1 MMEVAFYPTFHYFN
15 IPVISNFLVLACSA
29 WIIMKIRSNIM
40 DYFKVIILTARPA
53 SGKSE
58 VINYLK
64 NLSTEER
71 KKRFHISEFEEID
84 DFPFVWDSFV
94 IDDILTKHGKERLLT
109 DEDYY
114 FKDHF
119 TWNLFIEKIN
129 VAYAKK
135 LAYEPN
141 YHDNKTVIIEFARG
155 GENGIGEALSYLS
168 EDILKKAGV
177 FYLNVSYE
185 ESLRKNRARARK
197 GQEDS
202 ILFHSLPDEKMEY
215 YYKTNDWEKL
225 SAKDPEYIEVKG
237 IKVPYSVFNNEP
249 DLTTE
254 GGEPLGKA
262 LEDTFGRLWTIMHK

>member
-1 MMEVAFYPTFHYFN
+1 MNKDAF
-15 IPVISNFLVLACSA
+15 
-29 WIIMKIRSNIM
+29 
-40 DYFKVIILTARPA
+40 DVIILTARPA

-58 VINYLK
+58 VIDYLK
-64 NLSTEER
+64 KIETETR
-71 KKRFHISEFEEID
+71 KNRFHIAEFEEID

-94 IDDILTKHGKERLLT
+94 IDDIMTKHGKPRLFT

-119 TWNLFIEKIN
+119 VWNLFIEKIN

-135 LAYEPN
+135 LAYNPH
-141 YHDNKTVIIEFARG
+141 YHDKYTAIIEFARG
-155 GENGIGEALSYLS
+155 GEIGIGEALSYLS
-168 EDILKKAGV
+168 EDILKKAGI
-177 FYLNVSYE
+177 FYIDVSYE

-202 ILFHSLPDEKMEY
+202 ILFHSLPDEKMEF

-225 SAKDPEYIEVKG
+225 TKDDPNYITVKG
-237 IKVPYSVFNNEP
+237 IKVPYSVFHNEP
-249 DLTTE
+249 DLTTA

-262 LEDTFGRLWTIMHK
+262 LEKTFGRLWQIMRK

>member
-1 MMEVAFYPTFHYFN
+1 
-15 IPVISNFLVLACSA
+15 
-29 WIIMKIRSNIM
+29 M
-40 DYFKVIILTARPA
+40 DHFKVIILTARPA

-64 NLSTEER
+64 NTRLEQR
-71 KKRFHISEFEEID
+71 KDRFHIAEFEEID

-94 IDDILTKHGKERLLT
+94 IDDILTKHGKERLFT
-109 DEDYY
+109 DENYY

-119 TWNLFIEKIN
+119 VWNLFIEKMN

-135 LAYEPN
+135 LAYQPN
-141 YHDNKTVIIEFARG
+141 YHDNNTVIIEFARG

-168 EDILKKAGV
+168 EDILKKAGI

-202 ILFHSLPDEKMEY
+202 ILFHSLPDEKMEF
-215 YYKTNDWEKL
+215 YYKINDWEKL
-225 SAKDPEYIEVKG
+225 SAKNSEYIEVKG

-249 DLTTE
+249 DLTTAA
-254 GGEPLGKA
+254 GEPLGKA
-262 LEDTFGRLWTIMHK
+262 LEDTFGRLWKFKHK

>member
-1 MMEVAFYPTFHYFN
+1 
-15 IPVISNFLVLACSA
+15 
-29 WIIMKIRSNIM
+29 MKDRFDI
-40 DYFKVIILTARPA
+40 VILTARPA
-53 SGKSE
+53 AGKSE

-64 NLSTEER
+64 NTDVATR
-71 KKRFHISEFEEID
+71 IKRFHIGEFEEID
-84 DFPFVWDSFV
+84 DFPFVWDTFV
-94 IDDILTKHGKERLLT
+94 IDDILTKHGKPRLFT

-135 LAYEPN
+135 LATNPN
-141 YHDNKTVIIEFARG
+141 YHDQYTAIIEFARG

-168 EDILKKAGV
+168 DDILNKAGIV
-177 FYLNVSYE
+177 YIDVSYE
-185 ESLRKNRARARK
+185 ESLRKNRARKRV

-202 ILFHSLPDEKMEY
+202 ILFHSLPDEKMEF

-225 SAKDPEYIEVKG
+225 TKNDPEFITVKD
-237 IKVPYSVFNNEP
+237 IKIPYSVFHNEP
-249 DLTTE
+249 DLTTA

-262 LEDTFGRLWTIMHK
+262 LEETFDVLWQRTGMR